1 MAISKKTKEKIEET
15 GGELTTIPNEK
26 YEKFF
31 AKFAEIDT
39 LDLSQW
45 KAAHLLGYF
54 CRKYKQTYNVEY
66 PWKFN
71 HQSPSK
77 CFEVWQFNT
86 LCSKLSAN
94 PQILKEYIDWAYL
107 NVVPKAKR
115 RLTSIS
121 FLTRD
126 EVVIPYK
133 MDILLGSKK
142 NLNVDRST
150 PLPSNLQESFRL
162 VGVDVKTYGDLAF
175 LFHMEQTPEIATAFA
190 EIEALGFDKSILER
204 II

>member
-1 MAISKKTKEKIEET
+1 MATSKKSKEKIEET

-26 YEKFF
+26 YQKFF
-31 AKFAEIDT
+31 AKFDEIDA
-39 LDLSQW
+39 LNISEW
-45 KAAHLLGYF
+45 KVAHLLGYF
-54 CRKYKQTYNVEY
+54 CRKYKQTYSVDY
-66 PWKFN
+66 QWKFN
-71 HQSPSK
+71 HQSPGK

-142 NLNVDRST
+142 NLSVDRST
-150 PLPSNLQESFRL
+150 QLPSNLRQTFGAIGIT
-162 VGVDVKTYGDLAF
+162 VNTYGDLAF
-175 LFHMEQTPEIATAFA
+175 LFHMEQTPEMAAAFA
-190 EIEALGFDKSILER
+190 EIEALGFDKEILER
-204 II
+204 IV